1 MEDKKIVITGGAT
14 GMARASALL
23 CARHGAKVVIADI
36 NVAEGENAVS
46 DIRAAGGSA
55 WFHET
60 DVSNEEDVR
69 SLMEK
74 AEKAME
80 GITSLVTAAAIAR
93 DSLVPVDEFLTS
105 TWQQHIDINLT
116 GSFLAAKYAVPA
128 LKKAGGGVIVMIASG
143 AGVRGGSSIVA
154 YGASKGGVNGLG
166 MTLEQSL
173 AGDNIRVNV
182 LCPGNIATPLKL
194 GIISQQV
201 ERVGDEANESSQIA
215 GLGTPDGMAKV
226 ITFLLSDDAE
236 YIRGA
241 IFTR

>member
-1 MEDKKIVITGGAT
+1 MQDKKIVITGGAT

-23 CARHGAKVVIADI
+23 CAEHGAKIVIGDI
-36 NVAEGENAVS
+36 NVTEGKSTVS
-46 DIRAAGGSA
+46 DIQKSGGEA
-55 WFHET
+55 WFYQT
-60 DVSNEEDVR
+60 DVSNEEQMR
-69 SLMEK
+69 SLIENAARHMG
-74 AEKAME
+74 
-80 GITSLVTAAAIAR
+80 GITSLVSAAAIAR

-105 TWQQHIDINLT
+105 TWEQHIDINLT
-116 GSFLAAKYAVPA
+116 GSFLAAKYAVPY
-128 LKKAGGGVIVMIASG
+128 LRKAGGGVIVMIASG

-166 MTLEQSL
+166 MTLEQAL

-194 GIISQQV
+194 GIIDQQV
-201 ERVGDEANESSQIA
+201 ERVGEDANETTQIA

-226 ITFLLSDDAE
+226 IRFLLSDDAD